1 MGCFHFTARLYC
13 RGMQGLQS
21 IVWITCDAGAQ
32 HSKAKLLFHFTLP
45 EIHFEL
51 KCLQTNA
58 EKKKV
63 KFCIRAL
70 KVWHKVFVCVTTK
83 SNVSSVLGLRTT
95 QVLPCCSYLGLKLEL
110 CLCIESAPYLQQ
122 SRSLWRAP
130 AQKFNLH
137 VAATQT
143 ATAVSGRIGNITFSA
158 SPSSSVSL
166 LPASQCF

>member
-1 MGCFHFTARLYC
+1 MFSLYRKTLLQRNAGTSVYCMDHLWCRSTTQQGQTAVPFHTTWNSFWVEVFTDK
-13 RGMQGLQS
+13 
-21 IVWITCDAGAQ
+21 W
-32 HSKAKLLFHFTLP
+32 
-45 EIHFEL
+45 
-51 KCLQTNA
+51 

-95 QVLPCCSYLGLKLEL
+95 QVLPCCSYLCLKLEL